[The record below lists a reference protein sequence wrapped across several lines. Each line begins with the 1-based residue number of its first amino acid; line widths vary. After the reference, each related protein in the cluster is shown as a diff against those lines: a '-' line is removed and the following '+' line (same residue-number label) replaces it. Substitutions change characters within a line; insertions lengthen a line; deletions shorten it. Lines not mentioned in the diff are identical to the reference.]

1 MSEGLKYLL
10 EQKPYPVSI
19 TLNDYVEA
27 YYEKKI
33 LKFDTKY
40 TKILTKISK
49 KVVELNPTMPYKGR
63 INEYG
68 NHLENTVVA
77 AINEVCG
84 EVEDLGA
91 MTLGTGYPDIRF
103 KYDKKWFYVEVK
115 IGPDLWVRPS
125 SFRMFYTSTP
135 KDIVAQRKDIQHG
148 YHLIFHFEHNGPG
161 ELTGRYRITDLDGF
175 LYHAHGRKQE
185 GSSIDLYENHNKF
198 VTERS

>member
-27 YYEKKI
+27 YYEKNI
-33 LKFDTKY
+33 LQFDTKY
-40 TKILTKISK
+40 TEIITKISE

-91 MTLGTGYPDIRF
+91 MTLGSGYPDICF
-103 KYDKKWFYVEVK
+103 KFDKKWFYIEVK
-115 IGPDLWVRPS
+115 IGPNLWGKPS
-125 SFRMFYTSTP
+125 SFRMFFTSTP

-148 YHLIFHFEHNGPG
+148 YHLLFHFEHNGPG

-185 GSSIDLYENHNKF
+185 GSSKDLYENHNKF